1 VPSPVVIVRYDP
13 DWPKIYEEESR
24 LIRDAVG
31 GIILSL
37 EQVGST
43 SVPGLWAKPIIDI
56 IAGVKDSESADR
68 CRVILYNFGY
78 DDASPGD
85 QPDWF
90 YCLGKATHSSG
101 FHLHLVKEGS
111 SFQLRHIL
119 FRDWLRSH
127 PFDAEAYMDLKINLS
142 EKYRDDRVAYTQS
155 KTDFINGI
163 VEKAE
168 KLGFDYL
175 LE

>member
-1 VPSPVVIVRYDP
+1 MPSPVVIVRYDP
-13 DWPKIYEEESR
+13 DWPRVYKEESS
-24 LIRDAVG
+24 LIRDAAG

-37 EQVGST
+37 EHVGST
-43 SVPGLWAKPIIDI
+43 SVPGLWAKPIIDM

-68 CRVILYNFGY
+68 CRVILYDIGY

-90 YCLGKATHSSG
+90 YCLGKAPHSPG

-111 SFQLRHIL
+111 PFQKRHII
-119 FRDWLRSH
+119 FRDWLRTH
-127 PFDAEAYMDLKINLS
+127 PADAEAYKDLKIMLS
-142 EKYRDDRVAYTQS
+142 ENYRYDRVAYTAS
-155 KTDFINGI
+155 KTEYINGI

-168 KLGFDYL
+168 KTTA
-175 LE
+175 

>member
-1 VPSPVVIVRYDP
+1 MPSPVGIVRYDP
-13 DWPKIYEEESR
+13 DWPRMYEEESR

-37 EQVGST
+37 EHVGST
-43 SVPGLWAKPIIDI
+43 SVPGLWAKPIIDV
-56 IAGVKDSESADR
+56 IAGVSDSESANR

-90 YCLGKATHSSG
+90 YCLGKAPHSPG
-101 FHLHLVKEGS
+101 FHLHLVREGS
-111 SFQLRHIL
+111 SFQVRHIL

-127 PFDAEAYMDLKINLS
+127 PADAEAYKDLKIRLS
-142 EKYRDDRVAYTQS
+142 EKYRDDRIAYTAS
-155 KTDFINGI
+155 KTEFINRI
-163 VEKAE
+163 VRKAE
-168 KLGFDYL
+168 KARV
-175 LE
+175 